1 MRRLLTAV
9 AASSLIAALV
19 PAMTLAAPPLR
30 ESETNVSMSCDGVS
44 GDAGSVS
51 IFAISGDFVGSYG
64 GLALWTTGDP
74 ASTGA
79 NVVSIGGS
87 VDWDGL
93 TMTATFELV
102 EIVEST
108 DPDDPFVFPA
118 GTAGFEATL
127 APSGSPQILWSFQ
140 DRSGS
145 NRISRGEEAFQ
156 LRSVEGTLEVD
167 LLTGPVAEYDMSV
180 CFASSTT
187 LSFSVTNPTA
197 SVLAASHVLV
207 TCRWDTPDGHV
218 HFAVLGAETGAVEVF
233 EGESDFSGIWEL
245 SLTSSGFEAEIP
257 LHDGDTGEAVGTAT
271 ASGTLARAEPL
282 KTRDRSRNLKVTTT
296 GWLLSVDGTLNVTTP
311 NGTNAYVIDDSSCY
325 AEDVLVKTIESYP
338 NGPKLKNDD
347 PSRAQ
352 PIELGQTVSVWTGVS
367 AFEPE
372 APCVGGGLF
381 STAIS
386 HTGWWTFVGTGGEVT
401 IDTAGS
407 DFDTI
412 LGVYLPVSSGFEEIG
427 CADDTFGPEPGE
439 FSLQAALTLDTVAGT
454 TYYLQVGGF
463 WSSGQLVLRID

>member
-9 AASSLIAALV
+9 AASSLIAALA

-44 GDAGSVS
+44 GDAGTVS
-51 IFAISGDFVGSYG
+51 IFAIWGDFIGSFG
-64 GLALWTTGDP
+64 GLSLWTTGDP
-74 ASTGA
+74 ASTNP
-79 NVVSIGGS
+79 NVVGGGS

-118 GTAGFEATL
+118 GTASFEATL
-127 APSGSPQILWSFQ
+127 APSGSPQILWSVQ
-140 DRSGS
+140 DRSGA
-145 NRISRGEEAFQ
+145 NRISRGEESFQ
-156 LRSVEGTLEVD
+156 PLSVEGTLDVD
-167 LLTGPVAEYDMSV
+167 LLTEPVAEYDMSG
-180 CFASSTT
+180 CFASSRA
-187 LSFSVTNPTA
+187 LSFSITNPTA
-197 SVLAASHVLV
+197 RVLAASHVLV
-207 TCRWDTPDGHV
+207 TCRWDTPDGSV
-218 HFAVLGAETGAVEVF
+218 HLGAIADRVSHVEVF
-233 EGESDFSGIWEL
+233 EGEHYYIGL
-245 SLTSSGFEAEIP
+245 
-257 LHDGDTGEAVGTAT
+257 GDTSLMT
-271 ASGTLARAEPL
+271 ASAYEDEYALVDARTGEDVGVGSASATLTRAEPL
-282 KTRDRSRNLKVTTT
+282 KTRDRLHNFKVTTT
-296 GWLLSVDGTLNVTTP
+296 GWQLSVDGLLSLTTP
-311 NGTNAYVIDDSSCY
+311 SGTNTYVMDDSSCY
-325 AEDVLVKTIESYP
+325 GEDVQVKTIETRP

-352 PIELGQTVSVWTGVS
+352 PIELGQTVSVWTGAS

-381 STAIS
+381 STAIA

-463 WSSGQLVLRID
+463 GSSGQLVLRID